1 MVRREARKRAL
12 EILYQIEITGQDAV
26 EAIEVFKRSGRE
38 VSAFSGNLVVGVVGQ
53 ASSIDEQ
60 IDLAAAR
67 WTIQR
72 MPLLDRNILR
82 LAIYEILYEPEIPV
96 SVAINEAVELAK
108 MYGTPDSSKF
118 VNGVLGNIAKKVVK
132 APTGEDRAG

>member
-12 EILYQIEITGQDAV
+12 EILYQIEITGQDAA

-38 VSAFSGNLVVGVVGQ
+38 VSAFSGNLVVGVVDQ